1 MGNFSSSLN
10 PGVALSRRSQVY
22 AFALRVHFNE
32 ASQLRANVEDWNDA
46 VRVRG
51 DAPEVDAVE
60 NGALQGP
67 PLTGA
72 PLLPACARSYC
83 RGSRSADRHRCGVH
97 SLGHGVA
104 SVDTTFASVRAR
116 PQADVV
122 TAHRY
127 QCEPLLGRV
136 PVQVDVAFGTLGSNH
151 SARSTREVQD
161 SSCAPWAREASD
173 QAIAEPQRCAARAWA
188 GGCMSTW

>member
-51 DAPEVDAVE
+51 DAREVDAVE

-67 PLTGA
+67 RLQEHLFCLPAQGHIAGALEAPIVIVAASIPSAMVLPPLTR
-72 PLLPACARSYC
+72 LSLPC
-83 RGSRSADRHRCGVH
+83 
-97 SLGHGVA
+97 GHG
-104 SVDTTFASVRAR
+104 RK
-116 PQADVV
+116 PM
-122 TAHRY
+122 
-127 QCEPLLGRV
+127 L
-136 PVQVDVAFGTLGSNH
+136 
-151 SARSTREVQD
+151 
-161 SSCAPWAREASD
+161 
-173 QAIAEPQRCAARAWA
+173 
-188 GGCMSTW
+188 